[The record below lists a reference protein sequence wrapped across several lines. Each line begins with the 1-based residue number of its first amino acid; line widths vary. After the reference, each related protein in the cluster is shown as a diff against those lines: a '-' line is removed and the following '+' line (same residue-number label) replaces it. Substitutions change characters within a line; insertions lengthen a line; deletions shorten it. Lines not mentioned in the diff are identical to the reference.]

1 MCCLESS
8 IKEAEQ
14 WPGSSD
20 YCSEDF
26 YDSASPPISSEV
38 SRDVRAHTGNSPTSV
53 CAAHVVGTSL
63 LTVHIL
69 SQVTVPPHRKALSM
83 SWPRNWSHYST
94 QVLSAAYQ
102 PTRGA
107 CSGKLPLLSEP
118 FTSPWPLQMPRPST
132 PRSQQ
137 TSSHCWIPA
146 GVGGSGK
153 ENLTQRQEH
162 ELNDVQKSV
171 LGVPIWNS
179 KAHFPTERMWRM
191 LTG

>member
-1 MCCLESS
+1 MQVKQTGSQRLGIFPSSMPGKLWSQAVLTGLKQGPWLSVRGEGSCRQGKGGLATRESQPGAA
-8 IKEAEQ
+8 AEPIELPVTSFLLLFLL
-14 WPGSSD
+14 WPK
-20 YCSEDF
+20 
-26 YDSASPPISSEV
+26 
-38 SRDVRAHTGNSPTSV
+38 
-53 CAAHVVGTSL
+53 VGD
-63 LTVHIL
+63 VHIL

-137 TSSHCWIPA
+137 TSSHC
-146 GVGGSGK
+146 
-153 ENLTQRQEH
+153 
-162 ELNDVQKSV
+162 
-171 LGVPIWNS
+171 
-179 KAHFPTERMWRM
+179 
-191 LTG
+191 